1 MAGRV
6 FIGTSGW
13 NYKHWANGKFYPK
26 SCPESE
32 WLAFYARHFSTVE
45 VNNSFYRLPPP
56 ETFALWAKKTP
67 PGFVFAVKASRF
79 ITHIKRLKEP
89 GESVNLFL
97 KNSARLGKKRGPIL
111 FQLPPRMKAD
121 VGRLRGLARALGRR
135 KKLRIALEFRDE
147 SWLVPEVYR
156 AVEKAGWTVCLAD
169 WRGLAQDIPVLG
181 PFCYIRRHGAAALY
195 ASRYSD
201 AQIARDAEFATDT
214 ARAGRDVY
222 FYYNND
228 AGAYAVQNART
239 LARMIG
245 RKYLAGAPKT

>member
-1 MAGRV
+1 
-6 FIGTSGW
+6 
-13 NYKHWANGKFYPK
+13 
-26 SCPESE
+26 
-32 WLAFYARHFSTVE
+32 
-45 VNNSFYRLPPP
+45 
-56 ETFALWAKKTP
+56 
-67 PGFVFAVKASRF
+67 
-79 ITHIKRLKEP
+79 
-89 GESVNLFL
+89 
-97 KNSARLGKKRGPIL
+97 
-111 FQLPPRMKAD
+111 MKAD

-245 RKYLAGAPKT
+245 RKYLARAPKTWKNPR